1 MSGMSASSHTHRPA
15 HSAHPSDGVH
25 AVPATPAGWFAVA
38 ATFTAAIVGLLSW
51 AQLGI
56 GSAVVILVATV
67 ALTGSLIASRRGRDA
82 VVAFVSGTLVTVVGL
97 YATLLVM
104 AQFYSVA
111 VQN

>member
-1 MSGMSASSHTHRPA
+1 MSTSSHTH
-15 HSAHPSDGVH
+15 HSAHSVH
-25 AVPATPAGWFAVA
+25 AVPETPAGWFAIAVA

-56 GSAVVILVATV
+56 GSAVVILVVAV
-67 ALTGSLIASRRGRDA
+67 ALTGTLLASRRGREA
-82 VVAFVSGTLVTVVGL
+82 VVAFVGGTLVTLIGL
-97 YATLLVM
+97 YAALLVM

>member
-1 MSGMSASSHTHRPA
+1 MSTSSHTHHPVHPA
-15 HSAHPSDGVH
+15 HSVH
-25 AVPATPAGWFAVA
+25 AVPETPAGWFAIAVA

-67 ALTGSLIASRRGRDA
+67 ALTGTLVASRRGRDA
-82 VVAFVSGTLVTVVGL
+82 VVAYLGGTVVTVVGL

>member
-1 MSGMSASSHTHRPA
+1 MSGMSTSSHTHRHV
-15 HSAHPSDGVH
+15 HSVH
-25 AVPATPAGWFAVA
+25 AVPATPAGWFAIAVA

-56 GSAVVILVATV
+56 GSAIVILVAAV
-67 ALTGSLIASRRGRDA
+67 ALTGTLLASRRGRDA
-82 VVAFVSGTLVTVVGL
+82 VVAYLGGTLVTMVGL